1 MVPGIGKIL
10 RIINDLHRGA
20 AVDGELDAVLRGNG
34 VLQNLLRAVGVDKHR
49 HRAGLHV
56 GNGNFHLGLAGVSG
70 QFHLHHGSGAAVLGG
85 LHHHGSLDGLA
96 VLLRVLNG
104 LAAEGGLRFGLTV
117 LVGFHRAGGAVS
129 GLVLGDGT
137 AVLHGLGLDGG
148 AVRLNGGFHLRSVRF
163 GDRLHLR
170 TVRLGGGLRLG
181 GRCVTATTGGRTAG
195 TAGRTTA
202 TTGRTTG
209 ITARR
214 AAGLRG
220 LGFRLRLGN
229 NGSILSRDLDRDGA
243 GGVPVGRAG
252 DDHFPACG
260 LARICRGQAV
270 RQLERGA
277 GEVLGRN
284 DVIGIHH
291 ITNAVLDDRILNLIG
306 RNEIISGDFLSFSDV
321 IVHLTIVVGHL
332 KRVRLGHGNLLG
344 LQHARALLGGNRNM
358 DALANILGRGR
369 VRFLDGTKDPFIV
382 VIPLVGQ
389 LGTSGRE
396 IGDGRCQGLVVLGR
410 ADDGD
415 GALQLGLFGRD
426 GLCGLTVVKAKGK
439 PLPLH
444 PNKGVSA
451 HRPGG
456 PLADKLIAAPLGQE

>member
-1 MVPGIGKIL
+1 M
-10 RIINDLHRGA
+10 
-20 AVDGELDAVLRGNG
+20 
-34 VLQNLLRAVGVDKHR
+34 
-49 HRAGLHV
+49 
-56 GNGNFHLGLAGVSG
+56 
-70 QFHLHHGSGAAVLGG
+70 
-85 LHHHGSLDGLA
+85 
-96 VLLRVLNG
+96 
-104 LAAEGGLRFGLTV
+104 
-117 LVGFHRAGGAVS
+117 
-129 GLVLGDGT
+129 
-137 AVLHGLGLDGG
+137 
-148 AVRLNGGFHLRSVRF
+148 
-163 GDRLHLR
+163 
-170 TVRLGGGLRLG
+170 
-181 GRCVTATTGGRTAG
+181 
-195 TAGRTTA
+195 
-202 TTGRTTG
+202 
-209 ITARR
+209 
-214 AAGLRG
+214 
-220 LGFRLRLGN
+220 
-229 NGSILSRDLDRDGA
+229 
-243 GGVPVGRAG
+243 GRAG

-260 LARICRGQAV
+260 LARVCRGQAV

-306 RNEIISGDFLSFSDV
+306 RNEIISGDFLNVSDV

-389 LGTSGRE
+389 LGTSRRE

-439 PLPLH
+439 LLPLH
-444 PNKGVSA
+444 PNEVVSA

-456 PLADKLIAAPLGQE
+456 PLADKRIAAPLGQE